1 MDQGLMTLTM
11 VIKMLNVSRSTI
23 YRWINDGSIPAIKV
37 GKQWRFE
44 RGEIEEWL
52 KKRGNQQ
59 RLLKS

>member
-44 RGEIEEWL
+44 REKIEEWL
-52 KKRGNQQ
+52 KKRENQQ
-59 RLLKS
+59 ILLKS